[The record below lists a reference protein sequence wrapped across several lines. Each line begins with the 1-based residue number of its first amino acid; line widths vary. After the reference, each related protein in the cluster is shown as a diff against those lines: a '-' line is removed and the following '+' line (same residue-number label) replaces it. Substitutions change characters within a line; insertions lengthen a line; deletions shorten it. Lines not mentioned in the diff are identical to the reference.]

1 MDVAV
6 PTATDVLK
14 LIKHRFAGR
23 EELIERA
30 FRHDVTF
37 RSLCRDYRDC
47 HRALARLRREDS
59 AHAALRRAEYMEL
72 LDELGC
78 EIRGWLETQ
87 DIR

>member
-6 PTATDVLK
+6 PTAADVLK
-14 LIKHRFAGR
+14 LIKDRFAGR

-37 RSLCRDYRDC
+37 RSLCKDYRDC
-47 HRALARLRREDS
+47 YKALARLRRDDLAS
-59 AHAALRRAEYMEL
+59 AAQRRAEYAEL